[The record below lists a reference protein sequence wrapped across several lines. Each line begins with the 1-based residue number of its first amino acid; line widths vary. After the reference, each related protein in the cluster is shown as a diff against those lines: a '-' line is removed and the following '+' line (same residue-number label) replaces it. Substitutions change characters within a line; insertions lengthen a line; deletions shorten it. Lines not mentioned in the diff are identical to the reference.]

1 MKKFTPIIAATL
13 VLLLIAGGLYWYSYH
28 VGVKEHMDRT
38 VDAVA
43 ILEDGRSL
51 DCTVRFLGSL
61 YVGHPST
68 EIDQFSGDYDGGI
81 WINDF
86 MILHSYSFNRVD
98 EHGIMNGHGITNGL
112 YYLNRDMS
120 VFAAKV
126 DAADIFPEM
135 ESQAVYVVLKSN
147 TPEEYSPILD
157 QLMDSPL
164 PTETTAGP
172 ALDLSPETTAPAETA
187 PVIVTD
193 FSEYVDLLDISA
205 NPNWLARSLGCIYE
219 KPEDIDLYYMFY
231 LGVGYPGSWN
241 EISEESRQSLVDQGF
256 YPEFDLQIMPCEKL
270 EEALQSTFGIGL
282 ADVTIP
288 KYWGYIEAED
298 AYCSN
303 HSDAYFPGV
312 PVIAAVEDDGTNIR
326 IYYNIEGYFNLETEE
341 FLDCAELVLCL
352 ERLENGTIHAVS
364 NIIAH

>member
-1 MKKFTPIIAATL
+1 MKKYTPIVAATL

-38 VDAVA
+38 VDAIA
-43 ILEDGRSL
+43 ILEDGSEL
-51 DCTVRFLGSL
+51 PCTVRFQGTL
-61 YVGHPST
+61 YVGHPSA
-68 EIDQFSGDYDGGI
+68 EIDQFNGDYEGGI
-81 WINDF
+81 WINDCKF
-86 MILHSYSFNRVD
+86 LADYVFTHVDSNGILY
-98 EHGIMNGHGITNGL
+98 GQ

-120 VFAAKV
+120 VFVAKV
-126 DAADIFPEM
+126 EAADIFPDM
-135 ESQAVYVVLKSN
+135 EPQTAYVVLKSN

-157 QLMDSPL
+157 VLMGSTL
-164 PTETTAGP
+164 STETTTEP
-172 ALDLSPETTAPAETA
+172 EPDLSPETTAPAETA

-219 KPEDIDLYYMFY
+219 KPENIDLYYMFY
-231 LGVGYPGSWN
+231 LGANYPGSWN

-312 PVIAAVEDDGTNIR
+312 PVITSVEDNGDTVHIHYTIDGFWDTTA
-326 IYYNIEGYFNLETEE
+326 ED
-341 FLDCAELVLCL
+341 FLDTANLILGLKRQEDGSLRAQFNVL
-352 ERLENGTIHAVS
+352 AP
-364 NIIAH
+364 

>member
-1 MKKFTPIIAATL
+1 MKKFTPIVAATL

-28 VGVKEHMDRT
+28 VGVKEHMDCT

-51 DCTVRFLGSL
+51 DCTVRFLGTL
-61 YVGHPST
+61 YVKHPSA
-68 EIDQFSGDYDGGI
+68 EIDQFNGDYDGGI
-81 WINDF
+81 WINDCKF
-86 MILHSYSFNRVD
+86 LADYVFTHVDSNGILY
-98 EHGIMNGHGITNGL
+98 GQ

-135 ESQAVYVVLKSN
+135 ESQAAYVVLKSN

-157 QLMDSPL
+157 VLMGTTLS
-164 PTETTAGP
+164 TETTTEP
-172 ALDLSPETTAPAETA
+172 EPDLSPETTAPAESA

-205 NPNWLARSLGCIYE
+205 NPNWLARSLGCLYE

-256 YPEFDLQIMPCEKL
+256 YPEFDLQIMPAEKL
-270 EEALQSTFGIGL
+270 EEALQETFGIGL

-312 PVIAAVEDDGTNIR
+312 PVITSVQDNGDTVHIHYTIDGFWDIAAED
-326 IYYNIEGYFNLETEE
+326 
-341 FLDCAELVLCL
+341 FLDTAHLILGL
-352 ERLENGTIHAVS
+352 KRLEDGSLRAQFNVLAP
-364 NIIAH
+364 

>member
-1 MKKFTPIIAATL
+1 MKKFTPIVAATL

-38 VDAVA
+38 VDAIA
-43 ILEDGRSL
+43 ILEDGSEL
-51 DCTVRFLGSL
+51 PCTVRFQGTL
-61 YVGHPST
+61 YVGHPSA
-68 EIDQFSGDYDGGI
+68 EIDQFNGDYEGGI
-81 WINDF
+81 WINDCKF
-86 MILHSYSFNRVD
+86 LANYVFTHVDSNGILY
-98 EHGIMNGHGITNGL
+98 GQ

-120 VFAAKV
+120 VFVAKV
-126 DAADIFPEM
+126 EAADIFPDM
-135 ESQAVYVVLKSN
+135 EPQTAYVVLKSN

-157 QLMDSPL
+157 VLMGSTL
-164 PTETTAGP
+164 STETTTEP
-172 ALDLSPETTAPAETA
+172 EPDLSPETTAPAETA

-231 LGVGYPGSWN
+231 LGANYPGSWN

-256 YPEFDLQIMPCEKL
+256 YPEFDLQIMPVEKL
-270 EEALQSTFGIGL
+270 EAALQDTFGVSL
-282 ADVTIP
+282 SSVDIP
-288 KYWGYIEAED
+288 EEWGYIEAEN

-312 PVIAAVEDDGTNIR
+312 PVITSVEDDGTHIT
-326 IYYNIEGYFNLETEE
+326 IHYTMEGYWIPGSDA
-341 FLDCAELVLCL
+341 FLDKADLILSL
-352 ERLENGTIHAVS
+352 IRNDDGTIHAVS
-364 NIIAH
+364 NLLES